1 MQLGM
6 DMLARVALSEL
17 VNVKSKKLNSWITAV
32 MRGHSIGGN
41 ITESSDGMQ
50 PDTARKQVNKKATT
64 WVTSVDK

>member
-32 MRGHSIGGN
+32 MSGHSIGGSL
-41 ITESSDGMQ
+41 TESSDGMLLG
-50 PDTARKQVNKKATT
+50 TVRE
-64 WVTSVDK
+64 SE

>member
-32 MRGHSIGGN
+32 MSGHSIGGN
-41 ITESSDGMQ
+41 LTESLDEMQ
-50 PDTARKQVNKKATT
+50 HDIARKQGNKHGERY
-64 WVTSVDK
+64 

>member
-32 MRGHSIGGN
+32 MSGHSIGGSL
-41 ITESSDGMQ
+41 TESSDGMQ
-50 PDTARKQVNKKATT
+50 HDIAGKQGNKHG
-64 WVTSVDK
+64 